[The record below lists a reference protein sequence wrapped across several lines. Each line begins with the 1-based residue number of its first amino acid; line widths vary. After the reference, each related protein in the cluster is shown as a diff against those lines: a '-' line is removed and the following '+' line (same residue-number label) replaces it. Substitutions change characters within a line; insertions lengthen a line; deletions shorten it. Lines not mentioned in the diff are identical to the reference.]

1 VVGPGNGHDDAFVVA
16 QVQGQV
22 ADAVLGGEAGA
33 AEGRRVEVA
42 VEASAFGVLDGEVR
56 LAGTT
61 ADAVVRRLPEG

>member
-1 VVGPGNGHDDAFVVA
+1 
-16 QVQGQV
+16 
-22 ADAVLGGEAGA
+22 VLGGEAGA